1 MDLDDPTQ
9 ATWRHDLILDELA
22 AIGMAVVR
30 DLRERIA
37 GTEDAQETL
46 KLISGLNQTARSV
59 RQCLALQVKLFREVR
74 GIDRARIEERRAL
87 QAARAEEAKDQVRA
101 RVRQA
106 LWNEYER
113 WDYNQQAGDLDF
125 ELLRL
130 DCEAG
135 PVEDVVARLCRKL
148 GVTPPP
154 APSPSGSSRGPMDS
168 VSDDDLAAI
177 PTHPAPPADMDPRDE
192 PEGDEQRW
200 ELANAVRRRSSA

>member
-1 MDLDDPTQ
+1 MSEPVP

-22 AIGMAVVR
+22 AIGMGVIR

-37 GTEDAQETL
+37 ATDDAQEAL

-59 RQCLALQVKLFREVR
+59 RQGLALQAKLFRELR

-87 QAARAEEAKDQVRA
+87 NAARSEDAKDQVRA

-113 WDYNQQAGDLDF
+113 WDYNRKAGDLDL

-135 PVEDVVARLCRKL
+135 PVEDFVTRLCRKL
-148 GVTPPP
+148 GVTPPAAP
-154 APSPSGSSRGPMDS
+154 AAEPQ
-168 VSDDDLAAI
+168 AETATI
-177 PTHPAPPADMDPRDE
+177 PTHAAPPPDMEPRDE
-192 PEGDEQRW
+192 PEGDDPGW
-200 ELANAVRRRSSA
+200 ELAAPVPRRSSA